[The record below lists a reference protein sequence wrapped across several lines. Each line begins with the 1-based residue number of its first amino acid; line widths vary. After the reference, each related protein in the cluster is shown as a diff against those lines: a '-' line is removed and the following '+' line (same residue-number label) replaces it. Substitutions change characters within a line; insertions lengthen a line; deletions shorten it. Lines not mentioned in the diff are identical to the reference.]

1 MQRYVKTTA
10 TADSNLHW
18 FEPLAEW
25 DPILSGTEKR
35 PDILSREMMD
45 RYQHEEEAFR
55 APARRVRRARRA
67 A

>member
-10 TADSNLHW
+10 TTDSNLHW

-35 PDILSREMMD
+35 PDTLSREMMD

-55 APARRVRRARRA
+55 APQRRVRKARRA

>member
-10 TADSNLHW
+10 TTNSNLHW
-18 FEPLAEW
+18 FEPFVEW

-35 PDILSREMMD
+35 PDLLSREMLD
-45 RYQHEEEAFR
+45 RYQREEEAFR
-55 APARRVRRARRA
+55 TPSRPVRRARRA